1 MGCEPGDVRLLSVA
15 RLCDETLE
23 EKSFKFEINVKE
35 RIDMTLKIMYDMVRI
50 LNNKKR
56 VSKRN
61 SLSQ

>member
-1 MGCEPGDVRLLSVA
+1 MA